1 LSDIRTKYQ
10 NNSNGSMTTMDGFI
24 EHPSSHEQIRQEDYI
39 AGLAK
44 GLALL
49 EAFGVDRQRLNVTQV
64 AERTGISRTAAR
76 RYLKTLKYLGYLDTD
91 EHFFWLTPR
100 VLRFSS
106 SYLSSAH
113 LPKIA
118 QSFLNLLSAQ
128 TALTFSLVVL
138 DDNEVVPIARSY
150 LPQQDNLRV
159 NPYGMHLGNR
169 LPAHATSTGKVLL
182 AAMSEQ
188 ALHDWIQSYGLK
200 RLTPFTIIDTTQFL
214 EVLKAISR
222 SDYCLSKE
230 EHELGVIAIAVPVI
244 NAQGKTVAALNC
256 MSQTNRVQDD
266 YLVQQILPL
275 LRNTA
280 NELRNV
286 I

>member
-1 LSDIRTKYQ
+1 MERQSELVHHPH
-10 NNSNGSMTTMDGFI
+10 SN
-24 EHPSSHEQIRQEDYI
+24 EQIRTEDYI

-49 EAFGVDRQRLNVTQV
+49 EAFGIDRQRLNVTQV

-76 RYLKTLKYLGYLDTD
+76 RYLKTLKFLGYLETD
-91 EHFFWLTPR
+91 EHYFWLTHR

-113 LPKIA
+113 LPKVA
-118 QSFLNLLSAQ
+118 QSFLNLLCAQ
-128 TALTFSLVVL
+128 TTLTFSIVVL
-138 DDNEVVPIARSY
+138 DDHEVVPIARSY

-159 NPYGMHLGNR
+159 SPYGMHLGNR

-182 AAMSEQ
+182 STLTLDDQ
-188 ALHDWIQSYGLK
+188 IQWIRRYGLK
-200 RLTPFTIIDTTQFL
+200 RLTHYTMIDESVFL
-214 EVLKAISR
+214 KTLKQISL

-230 EHELGVIAIAVPVI
+230 EHELGVIAIAVPVL
-244 NAQGKTVAALNC
+244 NAQGKAIAALNC
-256 MSQTNRVQDD
+256 MSQTNRVQES
-266 YLVQQILPL
+266 YLIDQVLPL

-280 NELRNV
+280 NELRN
-286 I
+286 II

>member
-1 LSDIRTKYQ
+1 MVKVDAV
-10 NNSNGSMTTMDGFI
+10 I
-24 EHPSSHEQIRQEDYI
+24 EHPNSHEQIRQEDYI

-44 GLALL
+44 GLVLL

-91 EHFFWLTPR
+91 EHYYWLTHR

-128 TALTFSLVVL
+128 TSLTFSLVVL

-159 NPYGMHLGNR
+159 SPYGMHLGNR
-169 LPAHATSTGKVLL
+169 LPAHATSTGKILL
-182 AAMSEQ
+182 AAQPETAQ
-188 ALHDWIQSYGLK
+188 HDWIKRFGLK
-200 RLTPFTIIDTTQFL
+200 RLTPFTITDENKFF
-214 EVLKAISR
+214 EVLKGISQA
-222 SDYCLSKE
+222 DYCLSKE

-244 NAQGKTVAALNC
+244 NAQGKAIAAVNC
-256 MSQTNRVQDD
+256 MSQTNRVQED

>member
-1 LSDIRTKYQ
+1 MERHSEYLTHS
-10 NNSNGSMTTMDGFI
+10 NSN
-24 EHPSSHEQIRQEDYI
+24 EQIRTDDYI

-76 RYLKTLKYLGYLDTD
+76 RYLKTLKFLGYLDTD
-91 EHFFWLTPR
+91 EHYFWLTHR

-118 QSFLNLLSAQ
+118 QSFLNLLSTQ
-128 TALTFSLVVL
+128 TTLTYSIVVL
-138 DDNEVVPIARSY
+138 DEHEVVPIARSY

-159 NPYGMHLGNR
+159 SPYGMHLGNR
-169 LPAHATSTGKVLL
+169 LPAHATSTGKILL
-182 AAMSEQ
+182 SSLSIEEQ
-188 ALHDWIQSYGLK
+188 RTWIAQYGLK
-200 RLTPFTIIDTTQFL
+200 RLTPLTIIQADIFL
-214 EVLKAISR
+214 KTLADIGLL
-222 SDYCLSKE
+222 DYSLSKE
-230 EHELGVIAIAVPVI
+230 EHELGVIAIAVPVL
-244 NAQGKTVAALNC
+244 NAQGKIVAALNC
-256 MSQTNRVQDD
+256 MSQTNRVQET
-266 YLVQQILPL
+266 YLIEQVLPL

-280 NELRNV
+280 NELRHL

>member
-1 LSDIRTKYQ
+1 MVKVDAV
-10 NNSNGSMTTMDGFI
+10 I
-24 EHPSSHEQIRQEDYI
+24 EHPNSHEQIRQEDYI

-91 EHFFWLTPR
+91 EHYYWLTHR

-128 TALTFSLVVL
+128 TSLTFSLVVL

-159 NPYGMHLGNR
+159 SPYGMHLGNR

-182 AAMSEQ
+182 AAQPETAQ
-188 ALHDWIQSYGLK
+188 HDWIKRFGLK
-200 RLTPFTIIDTTQFL
+200 RLTPFTITDENKFF
-214 EVLKAISR
+214 EVLKGISQA
-222 SDYCLSKE
+222 DYCLSKE

-244 NAQGKTVAALNC
+244 NAQGKAIAAVNC
-256 MSQTNRVQDD
+256 MSQTNRVQED